1 MQQLQSL
8 WRNLYDQIEAPKL
21 LFTSPIE
28 KYLDQIGDWLVM
40 TTTRCVDRGW
50 PTAVR
55 ARLRTVR
62 RYVSA
67 GHRRSKAT
75 PGS

>member
-1 MQQLQSL
+1 MS
-8 WRNLYDQIEAPKL
+8 EAPKL

-62 RYVSA
+62 LCVSA
-67 GHRRSKAT
+67 GHRRSNAT